1 LTTSNILPQLSSLSP
16 DIRDTFAAFLL
27 AELKYIKRSDA
38 ETGAEDEAF
47 ETFQRL
53 VHVFTYVTLPVSSC
67 SSYLDWRVH
76 SEVSS
81 VRRTAYTPH
90 LPTPPSH
97 THSSTPSS

>member
-53 VHVFTYVTLPVSSC
+53 VHVFTYVTIPSAA
-67 SSYLDWRVH
+67 
-76 SEVSS
+76 
-81 VRRTAYTPH
+81 VRAT
-90 LPTPPSH
+90 
-97 THSSTPSS
+97 STGESTVKCLQ